1 VSGTIEHFS
10 TENTAKFAF
19 VPPISPAS
27 STVTSVFMS
36 KAEKI
41 FPERINKNRS
51 SCFFN
56 HGVDMPKFID
66 DIKEDNITH
75 LKKY

>member
-1 VSGTIEHFS
+1 
-10 TENTAKFAF
+10 
-19 VPPISPAS
+19 
-27 STVTSVFMS
+27 MS

>member
-19 VPPISPAS
+19 VPPTSPAS
-27 STVTSVFMS
+27 NTVASVFIS

-41 FPERINKNRS
+41 FSERLEKTAPH
-51 SCFFN
+51 FFN
-56 HGVDMPKFID
+56 HRVDMPEFID

-75 LKKY
+75 